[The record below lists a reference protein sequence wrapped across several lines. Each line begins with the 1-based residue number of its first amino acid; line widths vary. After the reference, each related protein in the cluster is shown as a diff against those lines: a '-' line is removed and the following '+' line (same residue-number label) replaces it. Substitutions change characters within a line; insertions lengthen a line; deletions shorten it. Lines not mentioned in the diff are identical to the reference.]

1 MSDELQLSFLQCHC
15 IWVESWKAAPNG
27 TALSKRMMDSG
38 KREKK
43 KGKSKTLAHQWC
55 ACDLHQGM

>member
-15 IWVESWKAAPNG
+15 IWGCWKAAPNG

-38 KREKK
+38 EREKK
-43 KGKSKTLAHQWC
+43 KREKVRH
-55 ACDLHQGM
+55 